1 MATTSLNRRAEEV
14 SEKLARLL
22 TNLFTAARKKQHPAL
37 LYEARAKILP
47 KLAPDVQLY
56 SVNYNSIEFGLTE
69 ADTHYWRMTA
79 RIYRKAVEIDLSK
92 ERRAKACAESRAL
105 PRSSERRMLQHL
117 PPAERFAHWSIA
129 ELRTYCESVTR
140 PGILAAISK
149 QAVYH
154 KLSAESSQLEVLSI
168 RWNREYRTKLAEC
181 ASHEDYLTLA
191 TAVVTALQH
200 DNARLV
206 DEPELTKGAK
216 Q

>member
-22 TNLFTAARKKQHPAL
+22 TNLFTEARKKQDPDL
-37 LYEARAKILP
+37 LEVAKAKILP
-47 KLAPDVQLY
+47 KLAPDVQLLA
-56 SVNYNSIEFGLTE
+56 VTYNSIEFGLTE
-69 ADTHYWRMTA
+69 ADSHFWRMTA

-92 ERRAKACAESRAL
+92 ERRPKTSTTPAPL
-105 PRSSERRMLQHL
+105 PRSSERRLLQHL
-117 PPAERFAHWSIA
+117 PPAERFAQWSID
-129 ELRTYCESVTR
+129 ELRTYCGSITR

-154 KLSAESSQLEVLSI
+154 NLSAETSQLDMLAI
-168 RWNREYRTKLAEC
+168 RWNREYRTKLDEC
-181 ASHEDYLTLA
+181 ASYEDYLTLA
-191 TAVVTALQH
+191 ITVVTALQP

-206 DEPELTKGAK
+206 DEPELSKGAK

>member
-22 TNLFTAARKKQHPAL
+22 TNLFTAARKKQDPDL
-37 LYEARAKILP
+37 LEVAKAKILP
-47 KLAPDVQLY
+47 KLAPDVQLLA
-56 SVNYNSIEFGLTE
+56 VTYNSIEFGLTE
-69 ADTHYWRMTA
+69 ADSHFWRMTA

-92 ERRAKACAESRAL
+92 ERRPKTSTTPAPL
-105 PRSSERRMLQHL
+105 PRSSERRLLQHL
-117 PPAERFAHWSIA
+117 PPAERFAQWSIA
-129 ELRTYCESVTR
+129 ELRTYCGSITR

-154 KLSAESSQLEVLSI
+154 KLSAEASQLELLAI
-168 RWNREYRTKLAEC
+168 RWNREYHTKLDEC
-181 ASHEDYLTLA
+181 ASYEDYLTLA
-191 TAVVTALQH
+191 INVVTALQP

-206 DEPELTKGAK
+206 DEPELSKGAK